1 MVKIQTIEKL
11 FYFILVH
18 SYLLLPLLF
27 LFNISRKKETILVAV
42 YGVLF
47 FGLLKIYEYI
57 PTRDLRILYISLYT
71 FLEYSFFATLIALS
85 IRSKKFRWIIVIF
98 SSLFLC
104 FQITYYL
111 TADFKRLDSI
121 PIGIETILIL
131 IYVAYYF
138 FHFFKVRTD
147 RYIYHEPSFWMI
159 VGILIYLGG
168 TFFFN
173 ILVNHVEKKQFEDFW
188 HLTYIPE
195 ILKNML
201 LALCIF
207 LYTKTFK
214 KETKESNSKLPYLD
228 MI

>member
-11 FYFILVH
+11 FYFILVY

-27 LFNISRKKETILVAV
+27 LFNISRKKEAILIAV
-42 YGVLF
+42 YGFLF
-47 FGLLKIYEYI
+47 FGLLNIYKHL
-57 PTRDLRILYISLYT
+57 PTKDLRILYLSLYT
-71 FLEYSFFATLIALS
+71 FLEYSFFATLIGIS
-85 IRSKKFRWIIVIF
+85 IRNKNFRWVIVILSF
-98 SSLFLC
+98 LFLV
-104 FQITYYL
+104 FQVTYYL

-138 FHFFKVRTD
+138 YHFFKVRTD
-147 RYIYHEPSFWMI
+147 RYIYQEPSFWMI

-173 ILVNHVEKKQFEDFW
+173 ILVNHVERKQYEDFW
-188 HLTYIPE
+188 YLTYIPD

-201 LALCIF
+201 LAFCIF
-207 LYTKTFK
+207 LYTRSFK
-214 KETKESNSKLPYLD
+214 KESKKSNSKLPYLD